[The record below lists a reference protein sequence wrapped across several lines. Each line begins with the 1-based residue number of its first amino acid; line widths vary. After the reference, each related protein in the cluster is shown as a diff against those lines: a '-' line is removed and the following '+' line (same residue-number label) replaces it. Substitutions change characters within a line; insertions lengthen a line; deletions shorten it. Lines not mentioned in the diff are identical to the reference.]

1 MLFQCTNKKAWKDIA
16 AQLGIGPS
24 SSGAYTLKVGQPR
37 APVFVIGVYIV
48 HFSFTPLPGL
58 GRGNKKE
65 KKKVKKK
72 VKNEKNEKDWEKIE
86 RIFAGNVITYIR
98 VLERGGKVITK
109 NIQDYIWRRE
119 ERGKY
124 MM

>member
-1 MLFQCTNKKAWKDIA
+1 M
-16 AQLGIGPS
+16 
-24 SSGAYTLKVGQPR
+24 
-37 APVFVIGVYIV
+37 
-48 HFSFTPLPGL
+48 
-58 GRGNKKE
+58 
-65 KKKVKKK
+65 
-72 VKNEKNEKDWEKIE
+72 KNEKDEKDWEKIE